1 MDDRASV
8 MRPTDVS
15 LAHLLRRRAKAHPD
29 RLAYR
34 AISSGRGPDETLTFG
49 QLDERAQEFAAGL
62 LALGAPGDR
71 VALLLPN
78 GLDFIVSYLGSAYAG
93 TVAVPLSYPVF
104 EHTFR
109 KTAAHVLPM
118 IRSAAPMVT
127 VTTPKALE
135 AIRED
140 NAFGRC
146 GTVADLSIPGA
157 EVDTASFPG
166 REDLC
171 LLQFTSGSTTQP
183 RGVMLTHSNVLH
195 NLAQIAQ
202 LGRMDMREGEP
213 QDSKVVSWLPLF
225 HDMGLAMAMFALQV
239 GGGCHLLTPGQ
250 FLVRPLSWLEAIS
263 EVGAQFSG
271 CPNFGYQHC
280 VDRLEPADRDH
291 LDLSKWEL
299 GLNAA
304 EPVRAETVRRF
315 AEFLAPTG
323 YRASTM
329 TPSFGL
335 AEATVFCT
343 GLHDP
348 DDEPLIL
355 RLDPDALLEGDVIF
369 SDRPDSVEAVGC
381 GHLPEYLIARIV
393 DPELGVPSPPGRLGE
408 IWLHGENVGLG
419 YWQHP
424 EATQATFGGMLP
436 SDGRAYLRTGDL
448 GFLHDGQLFVA
459 GRLKDLIIVK
469 GQNHQ
474 PHDIEHTVS
483 HCHPDI
489 EPRKCAVFTLDPLCD
504 TQLVVAAELTTDAWT
519 TLTTEGQAALC
530 DEIERAVRAA
540 VKKKHA
546 LKIDTVA
553 LLCPGSIPFTTSGK
567 VQRSLS
573 RQRFVKG
580 HWTPLAAQH
589 A

>member
-1 MDDRASV
+1 
-8 MRPTDVS
+8 MRPVDAS
-15 LAHLLRRRAKAHPD
+15 LAHLLRRRAEAQPD

-34 AISSGRGPDETLTFG
+34 AVAPGGGQGESLTFG
-49 QLDERAQEFAAGL
+49 ELDARAREFAAGL

-78 GLDFIVSYLGSAYAG
+78 GLDWIVAYLGSSYAG
-93 TVAVPLSYPVF
+93 TVAVPLAYPVF

-109 KTAAHVLPM
+109 KTAAYVLPM
-118 IRSAAPMVT
+118 IKSAAPVVT

-135 AIRED
+135 VISED
-140 NAFGRC
+140 IAFGRC
-146 GTVADLSIPGA
+146 GTVADISVPGA
-157 EVDTASFPG
+157 DVDTANFPG

-171 LLQFTSGSTTQP
+171 LLQYTSGSTTQP

-195 NLAQIAQ
+195 NLAQLAQ
-202 LGRMDMREGEP
+202 LGRIDTRAWEP
-213 QDSKVVSWLPLF
+213 EDSKVVSWLPLF

-239 GGGCHLLTPGQ
+239 GGGCHLLTPGM
-250 FLVRPLSWLEAIS
+250 FLVRPMSWLETIS
-263 EVGAQFSG
+263 DVGAQFSG
-271 CPNFGYQHC
+271 CPNFGYAHC
-280 VDRLEPADRDH
+280 VDRIEPAERDR

-304 EPVRAETVRRF
+304 EPVRADTVRRF
-315 AEFLAPTG
+315 TEFFAPAG

-343 GLHDP
+343 GLHGDA
-348 DDEPLIL
+348 EPLIL

-369 SDRPDSVEAVGC
+369 SDRADAVEAVGC
-381 GHLPEYLIARIV
+381 GHLPEYLTVRIV
-393 DPELGVPSPPGRLGE
+393 NHELGVPALPGRVGE
-408 IWLHGENVGLG
+408 IWLHGENVGRG

-424 EATQATFGGMLP
+424 EATRATFGGTLP
-436 SDGRAYLRTGDL
+436 RDGRAYLRTGDL
-448 GFLHDGQLFVA
+448 GFLHNGQLFVA

-474 PHDIEHTVS
+474 PHDIEHTAGQ
-483 HCHPDI
+483 CHPDI
-489 EPRKCAVFTLDPLCD
+489 EPRKCAAFMLDPTTD
-504 TQLVVAAELTTDAWT
+504 TRLVVAAELTADAWT
-519 TLTTEGQAALC
+519 MLASEGQAELC
-530 DEIERAVRAA
+530 DRIERAIRAA
-540 VKKKHA
+540 VKKKHG
-546 LKIDTVA
+546 LKVDTVA

-567 VQRSLS
+567 VQRGLS
-573 RQRFVKG
+573 RQHFIKG
-580 HWTPLAAQH
+580 HWSLLAAQH